1 MAALQCNEQLALKAC
16 FLGYTRRTSSLPF
29 RLGESPRT
37 TGRECRVRTRVD
49 YPRESQLARQ
59 EAIPSG
65 RAERRAAGRHP
76 SALLVTQAVRLGAP
90 TERGSFSARLL
101 LFFVLSYTLLLADH
115 LITDIYTSNLRGSKR
130 NSKSPPP

>member
-59 EAIPSG
+59 EAIPFGAS
-65 RAERRAAGRHP
+65 RAACGGTSSVSSP
-76 SALLVTQAVRLGAP
+76 SDAGSAPRRTNQTGLILSAAASFLCLVLYPFTC
-90 TERGSFSARLL
+90 
-101 LFFVLSYTLLLADH
+101 
-115 LITDIYTSNLRGSKR
+115 
-130 NSKSPPP
+130 